1 MGGFFSFF
9 TSFFSK
15 QSSTMNVDEF
25 LKTNVLDL
33 VGLADAPRDVR
44 ESFLARASEMVLEAV
59 VSRIDK
65 SLDAD
70 KREEFYRVFKEGAKE
85 EEKQAFIKA
94 YVPNFE
100 EIVGEETGRVKIAL
114 VKAAQELKKS
124 PA

>member
-1 MGGFFSFF
+1 
-9 TSFFSK
+9 
-15 QSSTMNVDEF
+15 MNVDEF

-70 KREEFYRVFKEGAKE
+70 KREEFYRVFKEGTNE

-94 YVPNFE
+94 HVPNFE